1 MFNPYEILKL
11 DKDTFNQLSEEEKV
25 IAVVDA
31 YYKIVFDAKS
41 RFDER
46 IAAER
51 AYSILTKPNYEQYF
65 EEEEQVGKRLR

>member
-1 MFNPYEILKL
+1 MFNPYEVLKL
-11 DKDTFNQLSEEEKV
+11 DKDTFDKLSDEEKV
-25 IAVVDA
+25 FTAIDA
-31 YYKIVFDAKS
+31 YYKIVFDATS

-65 EEEEQVGKRLR
+65 EEEEQIGKRLR